1 MKLLADIAANLIAV
15 VHLVYFVF
23 IVGGVVAIVLGPARG
38 VAWVRNPWFRIG
50 HIVAIY
56 MVLVE
61 EVTGFPCP
69 LNVLQWR
76 ARIVATGSTETTAGV
91 GGLLDY
97 LLYHTVS
104 PLALD
109 IMYWSFG
116 VLVVALLW
124 IVPPRLEDDRA
135 RNVSKRR
142 SNMQMEPTRQA
153 VV

>member
-69 LNVLQWR
+69 LNVLRW
-76 ARIVATGSTETTAGV
+76 S
-91 GGLLDY
+91 
-97 LLYHTVS
+97 VS
-104 PLALD
+104 
-109 IMYWSFG
+109 
-116 VLVVALLW
+116 
-124 IVPPRLEDDRA
+124 
-135 RNVSKRR
+135 
-142 SNMQMEPTRQA
+142 
-153 VV
+153 